1 MKPMTDKVIKVGLRV
16 LLIGLPALFV
26 GCSSDLFTVTNPG
39 RTLDSDLND
48 PSMVPALVAGMAY
61 DFSAGYDND
70 AVAVGLLSDELA
82 GTGNYEPTALEAT
95 GVARRQDFNFNYESM
110 QQARWD
116 AETGIERM
124 KKIKGYQFDGNA
136 LTAEAYLQAGM
147 SNRVLG
153 ELFCQVTYNDSAAE
167 PRTVAFQRA
176 LPYYQ
181 AALTQAQAAGD
192 QDDEYAALGGLA
204 QTYFDLGDG
213 ANAVKYSVQVPTD
226 YLQTAYYSTASSD
239 ENNQLWSYS
248 FQRNEISV
256 YNTYAAVAN
265 DPRAPWTDCRL
276 GGCVAE
282 LSADGSSP
290 QFRQDKYNQA
300 DSPIPVMSGA
310 EMRLIE
316 AEVDYQ
322 NGQLTDAVAQVNEER
337 AFYGLPAATAT
348 TATEVFQLIDHER
361 FLVLWLSGRRLF
373 DLDRWNDPFLNGGTI
388 VRQGVADRA
397 RCFPLSETEC
407 DTNPAAACQGSY
419 Q

>member
-1 MKPMTDKVIKVGLRV
+1 MKPMTEKVIKTGLRV
-16 LLIGLPALFV
+16 LLIGLPALLA
-26 GCSSDLFTVTNPG
+26 GCSSDLFSVTNPG

-116 AETGIERM
+116 AESGIARM
-124 KKIKGYQFDGNA
+124 KKIKGYQFDGSA
-136 LTAEAYLQAGM
+136 LTAQAYLYAGM

-153 ELFCQVTYNDSAAE
+153 ELFCQVTYNDSAAQ
-167 PRTVAFQRA
+167 PRTAAFQRA

-226 YLQTAYYSTASSD
+226 YLQTTYYSTASSD
-239 ENNQLWSYS
+239 ANNLLWSYS

-265 DPRAPWTDCRL
+265 DPRAPWTDCRQ
-276 GGCVAE
+276 GGCVAA

-322 NGQLTDAVAQVNEER
+322 NTQLADAVAKVNDER
-337 AFYGLPAATAT
+337 AFYGLPADSAATA
-348 TATEVFQLIDHER
+348 AEVFQLIDHER
-361 FLVLWLSGRRLF
+361 FLVLWLSARRLF
-373 DLDRWNDPFLNGGTI
+373 DLDRWNDPFLHGGTI
-388 VRQGVADRA
+388 VRPGVADRA
-397 RCFPLSETEC
+397 PCFPLSETEC
-407 DTNPAAACQGSY
+407 DTNPAAKCQGTY